1 MGHEKIANGTEIP
14 EEDDFDS
21 LRAVMNVPSAAP
33 RSRPVLVPQGARIKK
48 PGPSHRPGP
57 DVSSLRLVAARGF
70 RSRAAT
76 GGIGARTFALARA
89 VGRTR
94 SLRRART
101 RAVAAVTL
109 GLEAAGTALPAGTRL
124 GRARLETGDD
134 LTIEFVA
141 GQAFDTGELAPIV
154 RSDQRYRR
162 AGGAAATGAADAV
175 NVIFRHHRQIEV
187 DDVTDALDVETAR
200 SDVSRHQQAEL
211 AAAHLLHRATA
222 GMLAHVTVQRGTGVA
237 LLGQHLR
244 QPVGTALGRGED
256 HRLGEV
262 IFGKIMG
269 QQPVFVRNV
278 VGVIDALFDR
288 RVLIVIGGEL
298 YAHRIFQQR
307 LGDCQHAAF
316 QGRREQQTAKQRQQ
330 QKRKRNRTKKT
341 TNKTHT
347 KTNSNT
353 KTKTSTRPTRNAEN
367 S

>member
-48 PGPSHRPGP
+48 PGPSHRPGL
-57 DVSSLRLVAARGF
+57 VVLSLRLVEERGI
-70 RSRAAT
+70 RRRAAT
-76 GGIGARTFALARA
+76 GGTGARTFALARA

-109 GLEAAGTALPAGTRL
+109 GLEAAGTALTAGTRL
-124 GRARLETGDD
+124 RRARLETGDD

-141 GQAFDTGELAPIV
+141 GQACDPGELAPIV

-200 SDVSRHQQAEL
+200 SDVGRHQQAEL
-211 AAAHLLHRATA
+211 AAAHLLRRAPA
-222 GMLAHVTVQRGTGVA
+222 GMLAHVFVLFCSCMA
-237 LLGQHLR
+237 LLGL
-244 QPVGTALGRGED
+244 L
-256 HRLGEV
+256 L
-262 IFGKIMG
+262 
-269 QQPVFVRNV
+269 
-278 VGVIDALFDR
+278 L
-288 RVLIVIGGEL
+288 L
-298 YAHRIFQQR
+298 
-307 LGDCQHAAF
+307 
-316 QGRREQQTAKQRQQ
+316 
-330 QKRKRNRTKKT
+330 
-341 TNKTHT
+341 
-347 KTNSNT
+347 
-353 KTKTSTRPTRNAEN
+353 
-367 S
+367 